1 MADIAKLNNGNNG
14 NGEKKFFEKV
24 KNYVWVV
31 LLIGSFMFAISK
43 YIIYTEPIFRNNNNI
58 SSQELLEVK
67 ASISDHEKR
76 IIRMEEKYVSIK
88 DDTSYIKADIVNIK
102 DLIIKNLNK
111 K

>member
-1 MADIAKLNNGNNG
+1 MADMSKLNNGNNG
-14 NGEKKFFEKV
+14 NGEKKFFEKF

-31 LLIGSFMFAISK
+31 LLVGSFMFAVSK
-43 YIIYTEPIFRNNNNI
+43 YIIYTEPIFRNNNSINN
-58 SSQELLEVK
+58 QDFLEVK

-88 DDTSYIKADIVNIK
+88 DDTSYIKSDIVNIK